1 MTTDEIVYLNLM
13 HLIEKNGLNERICTG
28 CCEIS
33 PNYLVNYRK
42 GRTKH
47 FKIRDLVKLAEFF
60 DVSLDYLCQYKN
72 TKDEFFRPKYKMKS
86 RDEHVLLYAF
96 KKLDP
101 VGRINTGLSLFNDS
115 YQLYKNVEEIKA
127 NKDSENA
134 PAETPTEQTAQE
146 VPVNEDVAA

>member
-13 HLIEKNGLNERICTG
+13 HLIEKNGLTERICTG
-28 CCEIS
+28 CAEVS
-33 PNYLVNYRK
+33 PNYFVNYRK

-47 FKIRDLVKLAEFF
+47 FKIRDLVKLADFF

-72 TKDEFFRPKYKMKS
+72 TKDEFFRPKYKMKP

-101 VGRINTGLSLFNDS
+101 VGRIHVSEAINKELLETKKRERENI
-115 YQLYKNVEEIKA
+115 KKRREERKLIEK
-127 NKDSENA
+127 
-134 PAETPTEQTAQE
+134 Q
-146 VPVNEDVAA
+146 

>member
-28 CCEIS
+28 CCEVS
-33 PNYLVNYRK
+33 PNFLVNYRK

-47 FKIRDLVKLAEFF
+47 FRIRDLIKFAEFF

-101 VGRINTGLSLFNDS
+101 VGRINVSEAINKEL
-115 YQLYKNVEEIKA
+115 EETKIREKE
-127 NKDSENA
+127 KLQKRRDERKL
-134 PAETPTEQTAQE
+134 AEKQ
-146 VPVNEDVAA
+146 

>member
-28 CCEIS
+28 CCEVS
-33 PNYLVNYRK
+33 PNFLVNYRK

-47 FKIRDLVKLAEFF
+47 FKIRDLVKFADFF

-101 VGRINTGLSLFNDS
+101 VGRINVSDAINKEL
-115 YQLYKNVEEIKA
+115 EETK
-127 NKDSENA
+127 KREKENIQKRRD
-134 PAETPTEQTAQE
+134 ERKLTEKQ
-146 VPVNEDVAA
+146 

>member
-28 CCEIS
+28 CCGVS

-47 FKIRDLVKLAEFF
+47 FKIRDLIKLAEFF

-72 TKDEFFRPKYKMKS
+72 TKDEFFRPKYKMKA

-101 VGRINTGLSLFNDS
+101 VGRINVSEAINKEL
-115 YQLYKNVEEIKA
+115 EETK
-127 NKDSENA
+127 KREKENIQKRRN
-134 PAETPTEQTAQE
+134 ERKLTEKQ
-146 VPVNEDVAA
+146 

>member
-13 HLIEKNGLNERICTG
+13 HLIEKNGINERICTG

-47 FKIRDLVKLAEFF
+47 FKIRDLVKLADFF

-72 TKDEFFRPKYKMKS
+72 TKDEFFRPKYKMKP

-101 VGRINTGLSLFNDS
+101 VGRIHVSEAINKELLETKKREKENI
-115 YQLYKNVEEIKA
+115 QKRREERKLIEK
-127 NKDSENA
+127 
-134 PAETPTEQTAQE
+134 Q
-146 VPVNEDVAA
+146 